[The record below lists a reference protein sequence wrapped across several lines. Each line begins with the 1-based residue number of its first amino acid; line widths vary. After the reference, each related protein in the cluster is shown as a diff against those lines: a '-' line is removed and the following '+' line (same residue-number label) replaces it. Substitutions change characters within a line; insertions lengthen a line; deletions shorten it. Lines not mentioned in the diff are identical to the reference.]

1 MLGSLLILLLQVG
14 APAAAPEQQTT
25 PAQATTPEPAKDAKA
40 EPKVVCKLEP
50 ITGVRARKMKVCK
63 TEEYNNRGERD
74 RDTMRSFMGR
84 GGNIQPTLPPGA
96 GG

>member
-1 MLGSLLILLLQVG
+1 MLGLLLLLQVG
-14 APAAAPEQQTT
+14 VLASAPEQQTA
-25 PAQATTPEPAKDAKA
+25 PAQAATPEPARDAKP
-40 EPKVVCKLEP
+40 EPKVVCTMEP

-63 TEEYNNRGERD
+63 TEDYNKRGERD
-74 RDTMRSFMGR
+74 RDTMRSVMGR